1 MPWVSAPT
9 LFPVLSP
16 LPPPLD
22 GSFQLLTHR
31 PTSPVRDDLVADTA
45 EPASNQILVE
55 PAARAGSHRAS

>member
-1 MPWVSAPT
+1 VTWVFASA

-31 PTSPVRDDLVADTA
+31 PISPL
-45 EPASNQILVE
+45 
-55 PAARAGSHRAS
+55 AATTR